1 MLLNE
6 WSLLR
11 GKEQVQKWE
20 FIVGPR
26 FVHHLNGLHL
36 RLNFGGQPSEGQE
49 GEEIAKARP
58 KIQRITVPGTL
69 KKKKKRVSR
78 RKDKSTE
85 SYSAERMRKLRT
97 KKKGGV
103 EFL

>member
-1 MLLNE
+1 M
-6 WSLLR
+6 R

-69 KKKKKRVSR
+69 KKKKKNF
-78 RKDKSTE
+78 
-85 SYSAERMRKLRT
+85 
-97 KKKGGV
+97 KKEGQV
-103 EFL
+103 H